1 MRDYGKV
8 HTTFWSSG
16 SVRAMNEDGRTLAL
30 YLLTSPHSNIAG
42 VFRLPD
48 GYVCEDL
55 GWSAERVAEGFA
67 ELFRNGFGNRCGTTK
82 WVWITKHFD
91 WNKPENPNQRKAI
104 AKIVES
110 IPTECAWRL
119 DFIGKCGEF
128 FATEPD
134 KKEPSRKGS
143 ARVPKPGTGTGTGT
157 GDKAPS
163 RKVALPDDFQI
174 SERVMK
180 WAEEKGHGNL
190 SKHLESFVSYAK
202 RSGAKYVD
210 WDEALMTAI
219 RDNWAKLGG
228 ASGKADDVFAG
239 AI

>member
-16 SVRAMNEDGRTLAL
+16 SVRSMSEDGRTLAL

-55 GWSAERVAEGFA
+55 GWSAERVAEGFT
-67 ELFRNGFGNRCGTTK
+67 ELLSNGFANRCGTTK
-82 WVWITKHFD
+82 WVWISKHFD

-104 AKIVES
+104 AKIVDS
-110 IPTECAWRL
+110 VPGECGWRL
-119 DFIGKCGEF
+119 DFIEECGEF
-128 FATEPD
+128 FAVD
-134 KKEPSRKGS
+134 DGGKKPSRKGS
-143 ARVPKPGTGTGTGT
+143 ERVPKPGTGTGAGT

-163 RKVALPDDFQI
+163 RKSVLPDGFQI
-174 SERVMK
+174 SERVQK
-180 WAEEKGHGNL
+180 WADEKGHGNL
-190 SKHLESFVSYAK
+190 AKHFEAFVSYAK

-219 RDNWAKLGG
+219 RDNWGKVSAGNG
-228 ASGKADDVFAG
+228 AASDVFAG
-239 AI
+239 AK